1 MSSSN
6 SNSGKNNENLEDE
19 IEQIVKVWREKRDK
33 IEDEII
39 SIKDLAKELGESK
52 SKLSNLLIDVLNKIM
67 NKIEDNYIFK
77 DELMEMFGIT
87 KRDFEEILKKAG
99 YESTESKVYKNI
111 KVQLLLRLDPMAL
124 DLIEDCIPYYGSSKT
139 AVVRQMIID
148 FYTKHHDEIEKVR
161 RSH

>member
-67 NKIEDNYIFK
+67 NKIEDNYI
-77 DELMEMFGIT
+77 DIVLT
-87 KRDFEEILKKAG
+87 LLK
-99 YESTESKVYKNI
+99 S
-111 KVQLLLRLDPMAL
+111 LCL
-124 DLIEDCIPYYGSSKT
+124 
-139 AVVRQMIID
+139 
-148 FYTKHHDEIEKVR
+148 
-161 RSH
+161 